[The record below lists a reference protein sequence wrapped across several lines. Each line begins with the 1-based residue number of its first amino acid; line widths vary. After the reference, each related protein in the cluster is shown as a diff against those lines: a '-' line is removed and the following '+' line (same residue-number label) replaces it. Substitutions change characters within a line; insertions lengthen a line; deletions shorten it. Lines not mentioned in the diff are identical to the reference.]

1 MPAWTYLD
9 AVIWNVRHGSAVSVR
24 LPNGSVVMLDC
35 GPRSGADPS
44 PALDTLYNWGHI
56 DVLFISHPDMDHIGD
71 IYNMAA
77 VGPPFLVAPLVPTP
91 QILEGKNEV
100 DRHTALSYLGFKGRY
115 RPFFGRLPFGGTRV
129 EWFSLGGHRGN
140 MNEYSVVTFIQHGQ
154 FTLLYAGD
162 LPARCWS
169 ELLEA
174 YGARLGRLLFQ
185 TNFFVIPHHGR
196 RDAYSPELL
205 NLMKGL
211 QLGIISD
218 GHEVP
223 TSVTSWYDRHF
234 AGWAACNMQT
244 GKCWRRK
251 VLTTRNDGLI
261 TLRAAFSPNGIRTAV
276 RATFGGIHG

>member
-1 MPAWTYLD
+1 MFAWTYLD
-9 AVIWNVRHGSAVSVR
+9 AVIWNVGHGSAASVR

-35 GPRSGADPS
+35 GPRSGAGPS
-44 PALDTLYNWGHI
+44 PALTTLYNWGHI

-71 IYNMAA
+71 ICNMAA
-77 VGPPFLVAPLVPTP
+77 VRPPFLVAPQVPAP
-91 QILEGKNEV
+91 QILEGKNEA
-100 DRHTALSYLGFKGRY
+100 DRRTALSYLGFKGGY

-129 EWFSLGGHRGN
+129 EWFSLGGYRSN

-162 LPARCWS
+162 LPARCWP
-169 ELLEA
+169 ELLET

-196 RDAYSPELL
+196 MDAYSPEPL

-218 GHEVP
+218 DHEVP

-234 AGWAACNMQT
+234 VGWPACNMQT
-244 GKCWRRK
+244 GECERRK
-251 VLTTRNDGLI
+251 ILTTRSDGII
-261 TLRAAFSPNGIRTAV
+261 TLGAAFSPDGLRTTVWTA
-276 RATFGGIHG
+276 FGGRHG